1 MIRLREQ
8 SLTLDGEKEEQSCP
22 NDKRNELCVSMAMKM
37 KDDKI
42 TTSFD
47 LGIFTFNQIIANLSI
62 ELSQF
67 ESAGY
72 FKNRLELYD

>member
-1 MIRLREQ
+1 M
-8 SLTLDGEKEEQSCP
+8 TLDGKKEEQSCP
-22 NDKRNELCVSMAMKM
+22 HELCVSMAIKM
-37 KDDKI
+37 KDDKSSLQALVFCFGI
-42 TTSFD
+42 
-47 LGIFTFNQIIANLSI
+47 GIFTFNQIIATSV